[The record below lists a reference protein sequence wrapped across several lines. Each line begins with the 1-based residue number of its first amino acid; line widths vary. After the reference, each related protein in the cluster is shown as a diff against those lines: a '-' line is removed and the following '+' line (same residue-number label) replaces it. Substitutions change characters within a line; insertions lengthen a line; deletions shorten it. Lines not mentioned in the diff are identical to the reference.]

1 MRKTIKLYKK
11 ITLEIIQC
19 LKDDKIE
26 ELEILFEKREKILQ
40 EEKNNK
46 NFKDLM
52 INIGIIDLDK
62 TIKNLLNQNMIKIK
76 LEIQKQKLSTITNN
90 TYINNNQQKINIFN
104 AKV

>member
-1 MRKTIKLYKK
+1 MDNVNLYKE
-11 ITLEIIQC
+11 ITLQIIKC
-19 LKDDKIE
+19 LKEDKIDD
-26 ELEILFEKREKILQ
+26 LEDLFESRQNILQ
-40 EEKNNK
+40 KEIDNK
-46 NFKDLM
+46 NFKDSM

-62 TIKNLLNQNMIKIK
+62 NIKNLLNQNMIKIK

>member
-1 MRKTIKLYKK
+1 MDNIKLYKK

-19 LKDDKIE
+19 LKEDKIE

-76 LEIQKQKLSTITNN
+76 LKIQKQKLSTITNN

>member
-1 MRKTIKLYKK
+1 MDNIKLYKQ

-19 LKDDKIE
+19 LKDYKIE

>member
-1 MRKTIKLYKK
+1 MYIYKTSGVCS
-11 ITLEIIQC
+11 TEIHIDV
-19 LKDDKIE
+19 KDDKIE

>member
-1 MRKTIKLYKK
+1 MDNIKLYKK

-19 LKDDKIE
+19 LKDDNIE
-26 ELEILFEKREKILQ
+26 ELEILFDKSEKILQ
-40 EEKNNK
+40 DVKNNK

>member
-1 MRKTIKLYKK
+1 MDNIKLYKK

-19 LKDDKIE
+19 LKEDKIE

-90 TYINNNQQKINIFN
+90 TYINNSQKKINIFN

>member
-1 MRKTIKLYKK
+1 MDNIKLYKK

-52 INIGIIDLDK
+52 INIVIIDLDK

>member
-1 MRKTIKLYKK
+1 MDNIKLYKK

-26 ELEILFEKREKILQ
+26 ELEIIIEKREKILQ

>member
-1 MRKTIKLYKK
+1 MDNIKLYKK

-40 EEKNNK
+40 EKNNK

>member
-1 MRKTIKLYKK
+1 MDNIKLYKK

-76 LEIQKQKLSTITNN
+76 LEIQKQNLSTITNN

>member
-1 MRKTIKLYKK
+1 MDNIKLYKK

-62 TIKNLLNQNMIKIK
+62 TIKDLLHQNMIKTK
-76 LEIQKQKLSTITNN
+76 LEIQKHKLSTITNN